1 MQNWFNNLEER
12 ERRMVLIGAAAV
24 LLMILWLIVGPLYGN
39 LSKLETQ
46 VERQA
51 IDLDAMREIAAAVG
65 TSPIPGPDTGGSI
78 VLKMQTSAAS
88 ENLQI
93 DNYQPTGNTTVNAS
107 LNDASFNAIIRWL
120 AALDKQYGIHV
131 QNASIRRGNEP
142 GTVDSQ
148 LVLVQN

>member
-1 MQNWFNNLEER
+1 MQDWFSNLQER

-24 LLMILWLIVGPLYGN
+24 SVMILWLVVGPLYGN

-51 IDLDAMREIAAAVG
+51 TDLDAMREIAARTGIVHG
-65 TSPIPGPDTGGSI
+65 TLDESGGSI
-78 VLKMQTSAAS
+78 VLKMQTSAARQ
-88 ENLQI
+88 NLQI
-93 DNYQPTGNTTVNAS
+93 DNYQPTGNTSVNAS
-107 LNDASFNAIIRWL
+107 LNDASFNAVIRWL
-120 AALDKQYGIHV
+120 AALDNQYGISV

>member
-1 MQNWFNNLEER
+1 MQDWFNSLQER

-24 LLMILWLIVGPLYGN
+24 SVMILWLVVGPLYGN
-39 LSKLETQ
+39 LGKLETQ

-51 IDLDAMREIAAAVG
+51 SDLDAMREIADAVG
-65 TSPIPGPDTGGSI
+65 TRPIPGPDSGSSI

-93 DNYQPTGNTTVNAS
+93 DNYQPNGNASVNAS

-120 AALDKQYGIHV
+120 AALDNQYGISV